1 MGLIRFTP
9 ISGVYDLEGGA
20 VPPRVTAPGHV
31 HLSTMRSQRLPER
44 SAGPVSPMYSGR
56 LLIVQRRR
64 ELPGKLDAA
73 C

>member
-1 MGLIRFTP
+1 M
-9 ISGVYDLEGGA
+9 
-20 VPPRVTAPGHV
+20 PPRVTAPGHV

-64 ELPGKLDAA
+64 KLPGKLDAA